1 MIDFIK
7 EQQKNFKDKIL
18 SFLDDEINKDK
29 KQLKNS
35 FDACD
40 KNYFN
45 GALDT
50 LVYIKQYIKDL

>member
-35 FDACD
+35 FDD
-40 KNYFN
+40 GGKNYFY